1 MSAVRPPAPVAP
13 ALTLEGQPA
22 IPQTAKISLSA
33 RPIRFL
39 QPRTINEVT
48 WVRVDNGGS
57 GYATAPTVSF
67 TGGGGSGATA
77 VARIRGGVVQCVAV
91 LTHGNGYTSAPT
103 VVFTGGGGSS
113 ASATAIRLDPLAFAQ
128 AASATDL
135 VWYYP
140 GGSYTMGNAFL
151 AAGISVQESINGLVD
166 RIASPSAAAVSWD
179 GQPVPVAWLMP
190 SERAFGASYRSGY
203 LALKR
208 TEAAGLTTAT
218 AAHYDDPAPDL
229 SALRARD
236 TSRTG
241 GPFDAETLAGFNP
254 SYVSVMQG
262 AGITQDV
269 WNWSTK
275 AYATA
280 TGNWATNYATA
291 SNWSNFVAHLRRG
304 IVAFHQAL
312 RASYPSV
319 VRYVSGNTYDP
330 MPRIDYSGYLVRAF
344 DLAMFENDA
353 DEWSTRVVEGTPS
366 DYAQRFTR
374 LWVNIKTVTG
384 CGVDCM
390 PHLQPMRNDETY
402 TSTRAQRIAVLL
414 QQYALAYALGGRP
427 LYPCDTYLEPW
438 TAGQNERWFAEA
450 GDGFI
455 PLNNMV
461 KDYPFLFEG
470 TADSGAL
477 LLACDVETN
486 DNRAVNAGGIL
497 GWADM
502 CLRNAVPAI
511 LYPLN
516 GGYARRGDLEER
528 ALRIVDCSTP
538 SPVTAALSGL
548 ANYRTIANQP
558 VTSWSQW
565 SAARLTGTFTD
576 VFVIPRTKTGSTILH
591 VVNMDGVSRAGL
603 SLMVQPWALPSLRL
617 SRVRWYEPGQPPVD
631 LSTVV
636 GPTGLRVAL
645 PTVSLWGIIEV
656 VS

>member
-39 QPRTINEVT
+39 QPRTINEIT

-77 VARIRGGVVQCVAV
+77 VARIRGGAVQCVAV

-269 WNWSTK
+269 WNWGTK

-366 DYAQRFTR
+366 DYAQRFKR

-461 KDYPFLFEG
+461 KDYPFLFDG
-470 TADSGAL
+470 TTDHGAL

-486 DNRAVNAGGIL
+486 DNRAVNSSGIL
-497 GWADM
+497 GWADA

-516 GGYARRGDLEER
+516 GGYARRTDLEAQAIR
-528 ALRIVDCSTP
+528 VVDCSTP
-538 SPVTAALSGL
+538 STVTGALSTL
-548 ANYRTIANQP
+548 PNYRTLANQP

-565 SAARLTGTFTD
+565 SAAKLTGTFTD
-576 VFVIPRTKTGSTILH
+576 VFVIPRVKDGATVLH
-591 VVNMDGVSRAGL
+591 IVNMDGATRAGL
-603 SLMVQPWALPSLRL
+603 TLSVQQWALPNRQL
-617 SRVRWYEPGQPPVD
+617 SRVRWFEPGQAVQE
-631 LSTVV
+631 LSAAAGT
-636 GPTGLRVAL
+636 TGLTLTL
-645 PTVSLWGIIEV
+645 PTLSVWAVILIEA
-656 VS
+656 